1 MLCIDIAE
9 AFNNVLY
16 KRLLDNLRKKGIL
29 DFILHWITSFLE
41 ERITR
46 IKVIKGESELFLID
60 TGILQGSS
68 ILLILFLFFISEL
81 LDTTNNKG
89 LRTSSIGFV
98 DDVHILMYRD
108 LTERNCAVLSRIHR

>member
-1 MLCIDIAE
+1 MLYIDMAE

-16 KRLLDNLRKKGIL
+16 KRLLDNLQKKGIL

-41 ERITR
+41 ERTTR
-46 IKVIKGESELFLID
+46 IKVIKEESELFLTD
-60 TGILQGSS
+60 TGISQDSLIS
-68 ILLILFLFFISEL
+68 LILFLFFISEL

-89 LRTSSIGFV
+89 LRTSSISFV
-98 DDVHILMYRD
+98 DNVHILTYRD